1 MLRACS
7 LPDVELE
14 PTSMMWTAHIV
25 SAKEAFSL
33 HTELVNSRR
42 LLVYPI
48 LVNVWVFV
56 HCIVGLTGFHAK
68 RACIPTKPQNKY
80 VAIDFSAG
88 Q

>member
-1 MLRACS
+1 MPHACS
-7 LPDVELE
+7 LPGVELE

-25 SAKEAFSL
+25 SAEEALLL
-33 HTELVNSRR
+33 HTESVNSRR